1 MSDRLALTVDDLEYR
16 TAGNDVIV
24 HDPLTERVHVLNAT
38 AAYIL
43 RACDGKRSAAAIAH
57 ELSARTGVSSARTLP
72 DVERALAQ
80 FSELHL
86 IR

>member
-1 MSDRLALTVDDLEYR
+1 MSDQFVLTVTDLEYR

-24 HDPLTERVHVLNAT
+24 HDSANERVHVLNAT

-43 RACDGKRSAAAIAH
+43 RACDGKHSVAAIAE
-57 ELSARTGVSSARTLP
+57 ELSARSGAPRARTLP

-80 FSELHL
+80 FAELQL
-86 IR
+86 VR